1 MASTP
6 DEVPQELIE
15 LYQAAIDTQHDIELR
30 GGRKLPHTSTNGY
43 MYSSLT
49 KDGRMGIRLSEAD
62 RQAFLAEHGAKPF
75 VNYGANIAE
84 HVEVPQA
91 LLRRPNELG
100 EYLARSRAYT
110 ESLPPKKGKK
120 GKTKG

>member
-1 MASTP
+1 MPKTP
-6 DEVPQELIE
+6 DEVPPELIA
-15 LYQAAIDTQHDIELR
+15 LYRAAIDTQPDIELQ
-30 GGRKLPHTSTNGY
+30 GAKKLPYTSTNGY

-62 RQAFLAEHGAKPF
+62 REAFIAEHDAKPF

-84 HVEVPQA
+84 HVEVPEP
-91 LLRRPNELG
+91 LLHDPERLG

-110 ESLPPKKGKK
+110 DSLPPKKQRKRSK
-120 GKTKG
+120 